1 MLWRCLPHLVTE
13 TVTLESVEISF
24 DVLGRPAPQ
33 GSKKSVGNNRF
44 VEASKFLPAWRNQ
57 VRLAA
62 EDAVTVH
69 GWARVSGPVEVEI
82 LFYLDRPSTI
92 PSSKRPY
99 PIVPPDVDKLARG
112 CLDPMTGL
120 IYDDDSQVI
129 RLLVWKT
136 YADTREP
143 GAFVRVNELSHFD
156 NEAFQ
161 SFDFLDLPD

>member
-1 MLWRCLPHLVTE
+1 MPHLVTE

-44 VEASKFLPAWRNQ
+44 VEASKFLPAWRNA

-92 PSSKRPY
+92 SRTKRPY